1 MLSVVIPTL
10 NEPDALE
17 ACLTRLKGQA
27 PGAELV
33 VSDGGSDGRTL
44 SAARAGAHI
53 LVRCRKR
60 GRAFQMDEGLKASS
74 GKIVLFLH
82 ADTLLPDG
90 WPDLLIEAFSSL
102 PSPAAVSF
110 SLRFDSPDPVFRY
123 IEKGAAWRQRV
134 TGVPHGD
141 QGIAVLRTAY
151 LACGGFPDVPLMEEY
166 ELARRISPQGRLVN
180 LPQAAVTSAR
190 RYQAFGPIRGVLRN
204 NALIALWHLGVPP
217 ARLARW
223 YR

>member
-10 NEPDALE
+10 DEPETLART
-17 ACLTRLKGQA
+17 LTLLKEQA
-27 PGAELV
+27 PEAELV
-33 VSDGGSDGRTL
+33 VSDGGSGGLTL
-44 SAARAGAHI
+44 SAARAAAHV
-53 LVRCRKR
+53 LVRCRRK

-74 GKIVLFLH
+74 GKVVVFLH
-82 ADTLLPDG
+82 ADTRLPDG
-90 WPDLLIEAFSSL
+90 WPAMLLQAFSSL

-110 SLRFDSPDPVFRY
+110 SLRFDSAQPVFRWL
-123 IEKGAAWRQRV
+123 ERGAAWRQRL

-166 ELARRISPQGRLVN
+166 ELARRIRPQGRLVC
-180 LPQAAVTSAR
+180 LPQQAITSPR
-190 RYQAFGPIRGVLRN
+190 RYQTSGAIKGALRN

-217 ARLARW
+217 ARLTRW